1 MKKETKKKEEKTKV
15 FYELLL
21 KEKENK
27 IDEINEKY
35 NDIQSEF
42 KNKDI
47 EIIKMKNENKN
58 LKKQ

>member
-1 MKKETKKKEEKTKV
+1 MKKEIKKEEKTKI

-35 NDIQSEF
+35 NDIQNEF
-42 KNKDI
+42 KNKDL
-47 EIIKMKNENKN
+47 EIVKMKN
-58 LKKQ
+58 